1 MSLNASIAKSASVIQ
16 TMSLTMGPGLECA
29 WGWRATA
36 SPTLPTDQP
45 TLGMTPSKPLTPLQ
59 VCLICLPT
67 VMTYLG
73 LHIDVG
79 VKKPS
84 LCFACA
90 WISRCREM
98 RECVCMRVYACGTD
112 DDEGK
117 SESACVRVLTYC
129 ICVSAVSRW
138 TPKPK
143 TSDLNLSLVW
153 TLY

>member
-1 MSLNASIAKSASVIQ
+1 
-16 TMSLTMGPGLECA
+16 
-29 WGWRATA
+29 
-36 SPTLPTDQP
+36 
-45 TLGMTPSKPLTPLQ
+45 MTPSKPLTPLQ

-98 RECVCMRVYACGTD
+98 RECVCVCVWMRVGPMTMRVNPRVRACACLLTVFVCLQLA
-112 DDEGK
+112 DEPRNLRQVTSICPWFEHCTNPAPSQPNYPQP
-117 SESACVRVLTYC
+117 SEPEVLRT
-129 ICVSAVSRW
+129 
-138 TPKPK
+138 KPRIH
-143 TSDLNLSLVW
+143 SS
-153 TLY
+153 YPHQR